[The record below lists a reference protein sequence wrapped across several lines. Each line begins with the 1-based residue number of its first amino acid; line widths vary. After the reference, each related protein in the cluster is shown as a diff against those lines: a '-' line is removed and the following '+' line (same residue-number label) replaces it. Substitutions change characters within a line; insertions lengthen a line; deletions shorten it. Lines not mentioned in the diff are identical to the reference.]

1 MPTSQLDVNESIILI
16 YMKNKL
22 LFSKQDLKQMRELK
36 ISSCL
41 VRKQILLYKNKSKTL
56 SLNRV
61 CKVRDGIYQI
71 PSVQKKKL
79 IQYYEQS
86 QKKNKIV
93 KFVPASGAAS
103 RMFADWYN
111 LAQQKDPVS
120 ISDKNAF
127 FRDLRKMP
135 FYPVIKKDKKA
146 INLLKNKNIKE
157 LLKFILLRDGLNIT
171 DMPKALILF
180 HRYSDTD
187 MRTPLEE
194 HLYEAGSYCEK
205 ICRVHFTITPEHRKS
220 INQKLKET
228 AKRYEKEH
236 KVKYKIDLSFQSPA
250 TNIIAVDYYNKP
262 LRDSDGKLIFR
273 PGGHGALLENL
284 NKLDADLIFIKN
296 IDNIV
301 PERLCDKIIP
311 YKKMLGGLA
320 LNTRDQIFDILRS
333 MEKGKIN
340 KEQIELITEYCQNKI
355 NILFPNVFYFSTLQK
370 RKKIIFS
377 LLNRPL
383 RVCAMVRNTGEPGGG
398 PFWVEE
404 NNKTQ
409 TLQIVEFAHVEKNN
423 DLQMQIWSRAK
434 YFNPVDIACC
444 IKNYKGK
451 KFDLRKYVNKDTF
464 LITSKTEK
472 GRNIKVQELPGLW
485 NGSMHY
491 WNTIFVEL
499 PLITFN
505 PVKTVYDLL
514 RPQHQ
519 KTKN

>member
-1 MPTSQLDVNESIILI
+1 
-16 YMKNKL
+16 
-22 LFSKQDLKQMRELK
+22 MRELK
-36 ISSCL
+36 ISSRL

-56 SLNRV
+56 SLNRE
-61 CKVRDGIYQI
+61 CKIDDGIYQI
-71 PSVQKKKL
+71 SSSRKKRL
-79 IQYYEQS
+79 IQYYEQY
-86 QKKNKIV
+86 QKKNKII

-103 RMFADWYN
+103 RMFAHWHN
-111 LAQQKDPVS
+111 LAQQKDTVS

-135 FYPVIKKDKKA
+135 FFPLLEKDEKA
-146 INLLKNKNIKE
+146 RNLLKNKNIKE
-157 LLKFILLRDGLNIT
+157 LLKFILSRDGLNLT
-171 DMPKALILF
+171 DKPKALILS
-180 HRYSDTD
+180 HRYSETD

-194 HLYEAGSYCEK
+194 HLYEAGSYCK
-205 ICRVHFTITPEHRKS
+205 NVCRVHFTISPEHRKS
-220 INQKLKET
+220 INEKIKEVK
-228 AKRYEKEH
+228 KRYEKEWN
-236 KVKYKIDLSFQSPA
+236 VKYKIDLSFQSRA
-250 TNIIAVDYYNKP
+250 TNIIAVDHYNKP
-262 LRDSDGKLIFR
+262 LRDSEGKLIFR
-273 PGGHGALLENL
+273 PGGHGALLDNL
-284 NKLDADLIFIKN
+284 QKLNADLIFIKN

-301 PERLCDKIIP
+301 PEKLCGKIIP

-320 LNTRDQIFDILRS
+320 LQTRDQIFEILRR
-333 MEKGKIN
+333 MEKEKIN
-340 KEQIELITEYCQNKI
+340 LEQLNVIAKYCTEKI
-355 NILFPNVFYFSTLQK
+355 NIVFPPEFYSSTLQK

-404 NNKTQ
+404 GNKTQ
-409 TLQIVEFAHVEKNN
+409 TLQIVEYAHVNKNN
-423 DLQMQIWSRAK
+423 SSQSQIWSRAK

-444 IKNYKGK
+444 TKNYQGK
-451 KFDLRKYVNKDTF
+451 KFDLKKYVNKDTY

-472 GRNIKVQELPGLW
+472 GKNIKVQEMPGLW

-505 PVKTVYDLL
+505 PVKTIYDLL

>member
-1 MPTSQLDVNESIILI
+1 MS
-16 YMKNKL
+16 
-22 LFSKQDLKQMRELK
+22 ELK
-36 ISSCL
+36 IAPRL

-56 SLNRV
+56 LLNRE
-61 CKVRDGIYQI
+61 CNVRDGIYQI
-71 PSVQKKKL
+71 SSAQKNQL
-79 IQYYEQS
+79 IKYYEQS

-103 RMFADWYN
+103 RMFAHWHN
-111 LAQQKDPVS
+111 IAQQKETVS
-120 ISDKNAF
+120 SYEKTAF

-135 FYPVIKKDKKA
+135 FYPLINKDERARKYLNHK
-146 INLLKNKNIKE
+146 IIKE
-157 LLKFILLRDGLNIT
+157 LVSFILSNEGLNFP
-171 DMPKALILF
+171 DKPKALILF

-194 HLYEAGSYCEK
+194 HLYEAGNISK
-205 ICRVHFTITPEHRKS
+205 NICRVHFTISPEHRKS
-220 INQKLKET
+220 INEKLTEVK
-228 AKRYEKEH
+228 KRYEKDH
-236 KVKYKIDLSFQSPA
+236 NLKYKIDLSFQSLA

-262 LRDSDGKLIFR
+262 LRDKDGKLIFR

-284 NKLDADLIFIKN
+284 NKLQADLIFIKN

-301 PERLCDKIIP
+301 PEILCDKIIP

-320 LNTRDQIFDILRS
+320 LQTRDQIFDILRR
-333 MEKGKIN
+333 MEKEKTDN
-340 KEQIELITEYCQNKI
+340 KQMELITAYCKNKI
-355 NILFPNVFYFSTLQK
+355 NIVFPPEFYSSTQQK
-370 RKKIIFS
+370 RKRIIFS

-383 RVCAMVRNTGEPGGG
+383 RVCAVVRNTGEPGGG

-409 TLQIVEFAHVEKNN
+409 TLQIVESAHVDKNN
-423 DLQMQIWSRAK
+423 ASQMQIWSRAK

-444 IKNYKGK
+444 TKNYQGK
-451 KFDLRKYVNKDTF
+451 IFDLKKYVNKDTF

-472 GRNIKVQELPGLW
+472 GKSIKVQEMPGLW

-491 WNTIFVEL
+491 WNTIFVEF

-519 KTKN
+519 KT